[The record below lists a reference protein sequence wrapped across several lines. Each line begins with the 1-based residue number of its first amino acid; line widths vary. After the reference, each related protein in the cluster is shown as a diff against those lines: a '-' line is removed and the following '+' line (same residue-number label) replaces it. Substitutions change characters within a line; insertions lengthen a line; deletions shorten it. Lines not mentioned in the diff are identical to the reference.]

1 METNQNC
8 ILCGDCIKNCPHQS
22 VRLNLRRPDWELWN
36 AKTTDLAVLLFV
48 PLLWGTQI
56 FRGLNNTSI
65 PQYLTNYMGSSGLV
79 YGLIMAG
86 SIVFAFHVSIA
97 GIAFMGKI
105 DTSVGTDYGSVFVLS
120 IIPLIYAIEIAIR
133 LVPLLNHAA
142 DFFRVLGNQIGYTL
156 PQVAF
161 RLDMQ
166 SIHFL
171 QVIII
176 SVGLLFSLSVS
187 NKQTLM
193 FVQDQIAPAFFRFLP
208 IFTIAVVSILL
219 L

>member
-1 METNQNC
+1 M
-8 ILCGDCIKNCPHQS
+8 
-22 VRLNLRRPDWELWN
+22 PDWELWN

-56 FRGLNNTSI
+56 FRGLNNTPL
-65 PQYLTNYMGSSGLV
+65 PQSLIHYWGSSGLA
-79 YGLIMAG
+79 YGLILAI
-86 SIVFAFHVSIA
+86 SIIFAFHVAAA

-105 DTSVGTDYGSVFVLS
+105 DTSAGPNYGSIFVLS
-120 IIPLIYAIEIAIR
+120 MLPLIYAIEIANR

-142 DFFRVLGNQIGYTL
+142 DFFAVLGNQIGYTL

-171 QVIII
+171 QVMIIFAD
-176 SVGLLFSLSVS
+176 LLFSLTVS
-187 NKQTLM
+187 NKQARM
-193 FVQDQIAPAFFRFLP
+193 FPPDQVAPAFFRFLP
-208 IFTIAVVSILL
+208 IFTIALVSTALL
-219 L
+219 